1 MARRNGR
8 PRALAGRRHE
18 RPRGFTLIEVLVV
31 VAILGIIAALLIPN
45 FLLSLHKAKQ
55 KRTMSDIHEVGQ
67 SMASW
72 LFDQVGAAAA
82 GSSSTTFDLSDYGS
96 TIDAADLEALL
107 VPMYLPG
114 LPSRDSWGFGYEYY
128 LKTAALHADKI
139 MAIRS
144 PGRDGE
150 FSSTYSFGTFE
161 VTDFDQDLVW
171 ADGNFIHWP
180 GSG

>member
-1 MARRNGR
+1 MASNIGTT
-8 PRALAGRRHE
+8 RARAGRR
-18 RPRGFTLIEVLVV
+18 RGARGGFTLIELLVV
-31 VAILGIIAALLIPN
+31 VAILGIITALLIPN

-82 GSSSTTFDLSDYGS
+82 GSSSTTFDLGDYGS
-96 TIDAADLEALL
+96 TIDAGDLEALL
-107 VPMYLPG
+107 VPMYLG
-114 LPSRDSWGFGYEYY
+114 ELPSADSWGFGYEYF
-128 LKTAALHADKI
+128 LKTAALHADKV

-144 PGRDGE
+144 PGRDGQFE
-150 FSSTYSFGTFE
+150 ATYEFGTFR

-171 ADGNFIHWP
+171 ADGNFIRWP

>member
-1 MARRNGR
+1 MSPRPFAARRRGANG
-8 PRALAGRRHE
+8 
-18 RPRGFTLIEVLVV
+18 GFTLLEVLVV

-72 LFDQVGAAAA
+72 FFDQVGAAAA
-82 GSSSTTFDLSDYGS
+82 GSSSTTFDLGQYGAA
-96 TIDAADLEALL
+96 IDNADLESLL
-107 VPMYLPG
+107 VPMYLPD
-114 LPSRDSWGFGYEYY
+114 LPHRDSWGFGYEYY
-128 LKTAALHADKI
+128 LQTAALDADKV

-144 PGRDGE
+144 PGRDGN
-150 FSSTYSFGTFE
+150 FSSTYAYGTFL

-171 ADGNFIHWP
+171 ADGNFIRWP